1 VPYVKK
7 ALIALVL
14 IGVVVLLVTRGPIA
28 PDDDRSRLRI
38 GSTAEVSS
46 LDPRIAT
53 DGASFE
59 RIYTIMEPLITYD
72 TSLELQPR
80 LATAWERADDG
91 MSLTFELREGVSF
104 HHGRPFTSD
113 DVRYTFEWIL
123 DPDNRAQNRPLYT
136 NIETIETPDDHTV
149 IFRLNAPNAFLINN
163 LARMPIVPADRGE
176 AADFGRD
183 PSGTGPFEFVSLR
196 RDDRMIVRAFD
207 DYWGG
212 RSDIDELVFRAI
224 PEDGARLLAF
234 EAGELDLYQRD
245 VVYRDIA
252 RLADDDRYVFEQTM
266 GTGYLYLAFNVD
278 VEPLGDVRV
287 RRALAHLV
295 DREGFVGQVLEGVGT
310 PGVSMITPGTRW
322 HNPDVPRF
330 PYDPERARELL
341 AEAGIEGEVRLRLHT
356 NENPARVQLAEI
368 LQSTFAQAGVILD
381 IRIEE
386 FGAYLDRI
394 QATDDYDVIIGG
406 WLGQLDPDRAMYRQF
421 HREGSANYMN
431 YRNDRVSELL
441 DRGRS
446 LDPESDEALETYFEA
461 QEIIVGEAPM
471 AFVNYNLEVG
481 LRYPWVEGWQVHP
494 YSAAAFQD
502 LHRVR
507 ITR

>member
-1 VPYVKK
+1 MKK
-7 ALIALVL
+7 VLVALALLGAIVF
-14 IGVVVLLVTRGPIA
+14 LLTRGPIDV
-28 PDDDRSRLRI
+28 DDDRTRLRI

-46 LDPRIAT
+46 LDPRVAT

-59 RIYTIMEPLITYD
+59 RIYTMIEPLITYD

-80 LATAWERADDG
+80 LATAWERAEDG
-91 MSLTFELREGVSF
+91 MSLTFELREGVQF
-104 HHGRPFTSD
+104 HHGRPFTSE

-123 DPDNRAQNRPLYT
+123 DPENRAQNRPLYT

-149 IFRLNAPNAFLINN
+149 IFRLNAPNAFLVNN

-176 AADFGRD
+176 DDDFGRN
-183 PSGTGPFEFVSLR
+183 PVGTGPFEFVSLR
-196 RDDRMIVRAFD
+196 RDDRMVVRAFE

-212 RSDIDELVFRAI
+212 RSNIDELVFRAI

-234 EAGELDLYQRD
+234 EAGELDLFQRD
-245 VVYRDIA
+245 VVYREIA
-252 RLADDDRYVFEQTM
+252 RLDEDDRYVFEQTM
-266 GTGYLYLAFNVD
+266 GTGYLYVAFNVD
-278 VEPLGDVRV
+278 VEPLGDPRV

-295 DREGFVGQVLEGVGT
+295 DREGFVDRVLEGVGT
-310 PGVSMITPGTRW
+310 PGISMITPGTRW
-322 HNPDVPRF
+322 HNAEVERF
-330 PYDPERARELL
+330 PYDPARARELL
-341 AEAGIEGEVRLRLHT
+341 AEAGVEDGIRLRLHT
-356 NENPARVQLAEI
+356 NENPARVQLAEV
-368 LQSTFAQAGVILD
+368 LQASIAQAGVNLD

-394 QATDDYDVIIGG
+394 QATDDYDIIIGG

-421 HREGSANYMN
+421 HRDGSANYMN

-446 LDPESDEALETYFEA
+446 LDPESDEALRTYFEA
-461 QEIIVGEAPM
+461 QEIIVREAPM

-481 LRYPWVEGWQVHP
+481 VRHPQVEGWRVHP
-494 YSAAAFQD
+494 YSAATYQD
-502 LHRVR
+502 LHRAR
-507 ITR
+507 IAR